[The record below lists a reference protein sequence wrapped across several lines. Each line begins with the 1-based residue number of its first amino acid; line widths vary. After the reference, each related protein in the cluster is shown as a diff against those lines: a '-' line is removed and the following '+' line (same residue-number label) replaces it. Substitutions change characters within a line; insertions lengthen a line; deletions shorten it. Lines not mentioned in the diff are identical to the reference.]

1 MKKFIIAVSVLFI
14 SSFLSSC
21 KKFMDIVPDNVPQVE
36 NAFAMRTMAE
46 RYLFTCYSWMPA
58 GFDNQA
64 NIALF
69 AGDEVWLNSTDNYV
83 EGTYGNWYIARG
95 AQNSNNPLNNYWEGT
110 NQAKNLWAGIRDCNI
125 FLDNIHKVPDMDSFE
140 IKRWAAEVTFLKAYY
155 HYFLLRIY
163 GPIHIMDKNIE
174 SYSDPV
180 ATQIPRKPVDECFDY
195 IIGLIDAAMEDL
207 PDDMTGVVVENG
219 RISKLIAYAMKAEIM
234 VTAASPLF
242 NGNQDYPDFK
252 TSDNVPFFNPTFSS
266 QKWVNAKDACAKAV
280 AFAEENGRKLFK
292 WTPPLNMNPA
302 PQTTTKNQ
310 MSFREAVTERQ
321 ANTEQIWV
329 NNTSR
334 ADRDFQRT
342 VTVRNYDPALLNNN
356 VLGSFVAP
364 TINAASLYYS
374 KNGVPIEE
382 DKDYNYTGRFELRT
396 VPTGTSPYMY
406 NLTPGYTTIGLHF
419 DREDRF
425 YASLS
430 FDGGRYLM
438 SNHTDD
444 SKSFNTSYRVGG
456 NAQPAAPAGY
466 SITGYTPKKL
476 VSYRNVQAASNVY
489 TVYEY
494 AYPIIRLA
502 DLYLLYSEALNE
514 SGASTTEAC
523 KYIDLVR
530 ERSGLKGVVESWS
543 SSSVN
548 PGKPNSKEGLR
559 EIILRERSIE
569 LMFEGKRYW
578 DLRRS
583 KTAQNVLNTNIMGWS
598 IREKDPQLFYRPTNL
613 FSRKFVQRDYLWPL
627 SLKELRNNAKLTQ
640 NPGW

>member
-1 MKKFIIAVSVLFI
+1 MKKYIIAALIISMSSVF
-14 SSFLSSC
+14 SSC
-21 KKFMDIVPDNVPQVE
+21 KKFMDIVPDNVAQIE

-46 RYLFTCYSWMPA
+46 RYLFTCYNWMPA

-64 NIALF
+64 NTAML
-69 AGDEVWLNSTDNYV
+69 AGDEVWLSSTANYP
-83 EGTYGNWYIARG
+83 EGTYGSWYIARG
-95 AQNSNNPLNNYWEGT
+95 AQNSNSPLNNYWEGT
-110 NQAKNLWAGIRDCNI
+110 NQGKNLWAGIRDCNV
-125 FLDNIHKVPDMDSFE
+125 FLENIDKVPDMDSFE
-140 IKRWAAEVTFLKAYY
+140 KKKWAAEVTFLKAYY
-155 HYFLLRIY
+155 HYYLLRMY

-174 SYSDPV
+174 SFSDPE
-180 ATQIPRKPVDECFDY
+180 ATQITRLPVDECFNY

-207 PDDMTGVVVENG
+207 PDDVTAVLENG
-219 RISKLIAYAMKAEIM
+219 RISKLVAKTMKAEIL

-252 TSDNVPFFNPTFSS
+252 NQSNVPFFNPVFNAE
-266 QKWVNAKDACAKAV
+266 KWLRAKEACAIAV
-280 AFAEENGRKLFK
+280 DFAEANGRKLFT
-292 WTPPLNMNPA
+292 WTAPLNMSPA
-302 PQTTTKNQ
+302 PQESTKNQ
-310 MSFREAVTERQ
+310 MSYRESVTERQ
-321 ANTEQIWV
+321 ANTEQIWL
-329 NNTSR
+329 NNVSR
-334 ADRDFQRT
+334 ANQAYQRS
-342 VTVRNYDPALLNNN
+342 VTVRSYDPALVNNT
-356 VLGSFVAP
+356 VLGGFISP
-364 TINAASLYYS
+364 TINSALMYYS

-382 DKDYNYTGRFELRT
+382 DKDYNYSGRFELRT
-396 VPTGTSPYMY
+396 VPAGKSEYMY

-444 SKSFNTSYRVGG
+444 SKTFSTSYRVGG
-456 NAQPAAPAGY
+456 NAQPLSPTGY

-502 DLYLLYSEALNE
+502 DLYLLYAEALNE
-514 SGASTTEAC
+514 TGATTQEAC
-523 KYIDLVR
+523 KYVDLVR
-530 ERSGLKGVVESWS
+530 ERSGLDGVVASWTNS
-543 SSSVN
+543 SLN
-548 PGKPNSKEGLR
+548 PGKPNTKEGLR

-578 DLRRS
+578 DLRRT
-583 KTAQNVLNTNIMGWS
+583 KMAQNVLNSNIMGWS
-598 IREKDPQLFYRPTNL
+598 IREKDPELFYRPLNL

-627 SLKELRNNAKLTQ
+627 SLNELRRNSKLSQ